1 LTRYDI
7 MTRFSNVTS
16 LSGKKMLILIDMRSE
31 LDFLHLM
38 KDFKFEPSEQF
49 MTNFIQNF
57 KASLNQENLSI
68 DQLIY
73 LLQ

>member
-1 LTRYDI
+1 
-7 MTRFSNVTS
+7 
-16 LSGKKMLILIDMRSE
+16 MLILIDMRSE